1 MNVLCQQNILYLLFN
16 LKREAALVFF
26 LLASTRLSL
35 ESLQQTQKFI
45 SIGAETSVNGPG
57 PGPAGTWHV
66 TDVAINESI

>member
-26 LLASTRLSL
+26 LLASTRLSW

-45 SIGAETSVNGPG
+45 SIGAETSVNGPE
-57 PGPAGTWHV
+57 PSPAGTWHV